1 VPQEPGSDPPSSG
14 RWGRIARLLQPRD
27 GADLLERPAAEFA
40 APLFAA
46 PVGVAP
52 LPHDGEQLG
61 PYRVVREVGHGATA
75 RVYLAEDPRHERQ
88 VALKVLYPGVTASV
102 GRQRFLQEIKLAAR
116 LQHPHILPVFDSG
129 ESDGRLWYAMPF
141 VAGETLR
148 DRLKRE
154 PRLPILEGIRIAREV
169 ALALDYAHRRGIVHR
184 DIKPANL
191 LLADGQA
198 LVADFGIARALDQGS
213 GTSDREESEGLTE
226 TGLAIGTPA
235 YMSPEQALGGATVD
249 GRSDVY
255 SLGCV
260 LYEMLAGE
268 PPFSGTTAQAVLA
281 RRFVEPAPS
290 LRTLRDDAP
299 ESLDRVI
306 RQALARD
313 PADRFQSSAEFARA
327 LESSTGSPSSTGAT
341 AVAASA
347 SSVRRRRRL
356 LTALTFGALA
366 VLAIGIGTRAR
377 LRQHSL
383 TAIAL
388 DPGLVAVLPFR
399 VNTTDSGLASLREG
413 MVDLLHAKLTG
424 EAGLRAVDPRAVLS
438 AWQRQAPSGSAEPPN
453 AAAMEAGRR
462 LGAGKVLVGSM
473 VSVRDQ
479 IVLSAALLDTRSGR
493 SRAQASIEG
502 PADSLGAL
510 VDRLSVDLLALHA
523 GESQERLGG
532 LGGYSWP
539 VLQAYIAGRAA
550 GRDGRYLEA
559 GQQYSRA
566 LGLDS
571 TFALAALAQLDVI
584 SMIDRSD
591 LGGGESE
598 PERWERASRL
608 AWTVRARLSPRDRSR
623 LAAEI
628 GPRYPAYSS
637 LLDVRSA
644 WEAAVAAAP
653 DAAEIWANLAD
664 IQFHQG
670 RLLELQDRQPIV
682 AAFQRAWML
691 DSTYAFPL
699 EHLIDLAA
707 DAGDTARVRV
717 LSRIYL
723 DRHPNSELADYIR
736 WRAARALGDRPALA
750 AVRAR
755 IPQMSLATL
764 QRIVGWSQLLGYD
777 LTDADWAARAMLAR
791 AGTQAEVASAVTE
804 QVQLLANRGRLREA
818 TRLLKSG
825 LRLPQWL
832 SDFYTVTGTRFYG
845 GDTAEANAAAARLWR
860 DLSRPLPPDSV
871 TREVRYQEGCGAA
884 QWRVSQ
890 NDTTGVAAMAARL
903 RRLAVGDAGHPGVLR
918 RGEPPGC
925 VTSLE
930 ATVAVLT
937 GRPNARSLVD
947 RQDSILRAG
956 TMDASGESRFGTGG
970 QQPGNLEVAYLL
982 ERLGDYAEALSVVRR
997 RLYNYKS
1004 SMLWYLPRYLEEEA
1018 KLAAAT
1024 GDRAGAIRAYR
1035 HYLTLMAEPDSAYLP
1050 AVREARAQVAKLVGE
1065 QD

>member
-1 VPQEPGSDPPSSG
+1 MPAEPDPNFLD
-14 RWGRIARLLQPRD
+14 R
-27 GADLLERPAAEFA
+27 AAIEIG
-40 APLFAA
+40 APLFAESGGS
-46 PVGVAP
+46 PDTVRE
-52 LPHDGEQLG
+52 GELLG
-61 PYRVVREVGHGATA
+61 PYRVVREVGRGGMA
-75 RVYLAEDPRHERQ
+75 RVYAAEDPRHERA
-88 VALKVLYPGVTASV
+88 VALKVLHQGIVTSV

-129 ESDGRLWYAMPF
+129 ESEGRLWYAMPY
-141 VAGETLR
+141 VRGETLR
-148 DRLKRE
+148 DRLRRE
-154 PRLPILEGIRIAREV
+154 PRLPIPEAIRIAREV
-169 ALALDYAHRRGIVHR
+169 ALALDYAHREGVVHR
-184 DIKPANL
+184 DIKPANI

-198 LVADFGIARALDQGS
+198 LVADFGIARALDQGL
-213 GTSDREESEGLTE
+213 GAGDDEGSEPLTM

-235 YMSPEQALGGATVD
+235 YMSPEQAHAGAPVD
-249 GRSDVY
+249 GRSDLY
-255 SLGCV
+255 SLAGV

-268 PPFSGTTAQAVLA
+268 PPFSGPTAQAVLA
-281 RRFVEPAPS
+281 RRFTEPAPS
-290 LRTLRDDAP
+290 ARGLRDDVP
-299 ESLDRVI
+299 ESLDGVI
-306 RQALARD
+306 QRALARD
-313 PADRFQSSAEFARA
+313 PADRFQSAAEFARA
-327 LESSTGSPSSTGAT
+327 LESSTAPPANSVPIAPPVSKHAT
-341 AVAASA
+341 PL
-347 SSVRRRRRL
+347 RRRL
-356 LTALTFGALA
+356 APGLALA
-366 VLAIGIGTRAR
+366 ALALLALGIATVVRPHRRAG
-377 LRQHSL
+377 
-383 TAIAL
+383 AGPAL
-388 DPGLVAVLPFR
+388 DPALVAVLPFR
-399 VNTTDSGLASLREG
+399 VSATDSGLASLREG
-413 MVDLLHAKLTG
+413 MVDLMHAKLTG

-438 AWQRQAPSGSAEPPN
+438 AWQRQGQPGSSEHPD
-453 AAAMEAGRR
+453 AAALEVGRR

-473 VSVRDQ
+473 VSVHDRL
-479 IVLSAALLDTRSGR
+479 VLSAALLDARSGR
-493 SRAQASIEG
+493 SQAQASIEG

-559 GQQYSRA
+559 GQQFSRA
-566 LGLDS
+566 LSLDS
-571 TFALAALAQLDVI
+571 TFALAALAQLGVM
-584 SMIDRSD
+584 SMIDRFD
-591 LGGGESE
+591 LGEGESE
-598 PERWERASRL
+598 PERWDRASRL
-608 AWTVRARLSPRDRSR
+608 AWTVRDRLSPRDRS
-623 LAAEI
+623 LLMAAI

-637 LLDVRSA
+637 LFDVRSA
-644 WEAAVAAAP
+644 WEAAVAEAP

-664 IQFHQG
+664 LQFHQG
-670 RLLELQDRQPIV
+670 RLLGLQDRQPVV

-707 DAGDTARVRV
+707 DAGDTARVRA

-736 WRAARALGDRPALA
+736 WRAAQAMGDRPALA

-777 LTDADWAARAMLAR
+777 LTDADLAARAMLAR
-791 AGTQAEVASAVTE
+791 AGTQAEVASAITE
-804 QVQLLANRGRLREA
+804 QVQLLANRGHLREA
-818 TRLLKSG
+818 TRHQISG
-825 LRLPQWL
+825 LRLPQWR
-832 SDFYTVTGTRFYG
+832 SDYYTLTGIRFYG
-845 GDTAEANAAAARLWR
+845 GDTAEANTVATRLER
-860 DLSRPLPPDSV
+860 DLLRPLPPDSV
-871 TREVRYQEGCGAA
+871 TREIRYQEGCVVA

-903 RRLAVGDAGHPGVLR
+903 RHLAVGDAGHRGVLLP
-918 RGEPPGC
+918 GEPAGC

-956 TMDASGESRFGTGG
+956 TMNASGESRFGTGG
-970 QQPGNLEVAYLL
+970 QQPGNLEVAHLL
-982 ERLGDYAEALSVVRR
+982 ERLGDYAGALAVVRR

-1004 SMLWYLPRYLEEEA
+1004 SMLWYLPTYLEQEA

-1024 GDRAGAIRAYR
+1024 GDRTGAIRAYR